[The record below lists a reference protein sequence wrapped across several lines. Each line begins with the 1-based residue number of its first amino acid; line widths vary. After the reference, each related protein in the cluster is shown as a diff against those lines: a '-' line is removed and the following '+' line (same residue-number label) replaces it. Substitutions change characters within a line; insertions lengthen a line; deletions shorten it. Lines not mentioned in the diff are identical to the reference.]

1 MHVQV
6 NLFCVV
12 KTNISSLVSAS
23 LWFFWASFLVL
34 KMTNVFVVTLWFYKL
49 LLKKQNC
56 ILQVSHSTLHK
67 QNLRFSEPW
76 HSPLKE
82 ATFRVVN
89 PCECQYK
96 VWPKHTQPPPELLA
110 RDVNLWYNRR
120 ANNPVI
126 VAIIK
131 FT

>member
-6 NLFCVV
+6 NLFASLRLIFGFS
-12 KTNISSLVSAS
+12 ISLFMILLSLVSN
-23 LWFFWASFLVL
+23 LVL
-34 KMTNVFVVTLWFYKL
+34 NMTNVFVVTPWFYKL
-49 LLKKQNC
+49 LLKNKNC
-56 ILQVSHSTLHK
+56 ILQVSHSTHK

-120 ANNPVI
+120 ANSPVI

>member
-1 MHVQV
+1 MI
-6 NLFCVV
+6 LL
-12 KTNISSLVSAS
+12 SLVSS
-23 LWFFWASFLVL
+23 S
-34 KMTNVFVVTLWFYKL
+34 KMTNVHVVTLWFYKL
-49 LLKKQNC
+49 LLKKNLHHYKLV
-56 ILQVSHSTLHK
+56 ILSTK
-67 QNLRFSEPW
+67 KNLGFSVLW
-76 HSPLKE
+76 QISLK
-82 ATFRVVN
+82 ATTFRVVN

-110 RDVNLWYNRR
+110 RDVNLWYKRK

>member
-1 MHVQV
+1 MI
-6 NLFCVV
+6 LL
-12 KTNISSLVSAS
+12 SLVSS
-23 LWFFWASFLVL
+23 S
-34 KMTNVFVVTLWFYKL
+34 KMTNVHVVTLWFYKL
-49 LLKKQNC
+49 LLKK
-56 ILQVSHSTLHK
+56 
-67 QNLRFSEPW
+67 NLRHYKLVILSTKKKLGFSVLW
-76 HSPLKE
+76 QISLK
-82 ATFRVVN
+82 ATTFRVVN

-110 RDVNLWYNRR
+110 RDVNLWYKRR